1 MKVLVFGGAGFL
13 GSYVVDELITRMHD
27 VTIYD
32 LKTSLYTN
40 VNATII
46 VGDIMDVEA
55 VKAAIKGH
63 DAVYNFAGLA
73 DLNYSIDKPVETVT
87 LNVIGNLNIL
97 EAARLA
103 GVKRYLYAS
112 SVYVFSQK
120 GAFYGA
126 SKKSSELIV
135 EQYGEQYDIDY
146 TIVRYGSVYGERAN
160 SNNRIYRIL
169 REALTEHKITFK
181 GNGLEEREYVH
192 GRDAGK
198 LSVDVLEDNKYC
210 NQNVILT
217 GIERFRYSDLL
228 GFVKEMLNNE
238 VSVEML
244 NQDYEGHYTLTPYS
258 FSPSIGV
265 KLVNNPSVDFGQ
277 GLLQCINHVFNEL
290 QEEGLVDAMPVP
302 PEYSE

>member
-73 DLNYSIDKPVETVT
+73 DLNDSIDKPVETVT

-244 NQDYEGHYTLTPYS
+244 DQDYEGHYTLTPYS

>member
-13 GSYVVDELITRMHD
+13 GSYVVDELTTRMHD

-73 DLNYSIDKPVETVT
+73 DLNDSIDKPVETVT

-244 NQDYEGHYTLTPYS
+244 DQDYEGHYTLTPYS

>member
-73 DLNYSIDKPVETVT
+73 DLNDSIDKPVETVT

-135 EQYGEQYDIDY
+135 EQYGEQYDMDY

-244 NQDYEGHYTLTPYS
+244 DQDYEGHYTLTPYS

>member
-1 MKVLVFGGAGFL
+1 
-13 GSYVVDELITRMHD
+13 
-27 VTIYD
+27 
-32 LKTSLYTN
+32 
-40 VNATII
+40 
-46 VGDIMDVEA
+46 MDVEA

-73 DLNYSIDKPVETVT
+73 DLNDSIDKPVETVT

-244 NQDYEGHYTLTPYS
+244 DQDYEGHYTLTPYS